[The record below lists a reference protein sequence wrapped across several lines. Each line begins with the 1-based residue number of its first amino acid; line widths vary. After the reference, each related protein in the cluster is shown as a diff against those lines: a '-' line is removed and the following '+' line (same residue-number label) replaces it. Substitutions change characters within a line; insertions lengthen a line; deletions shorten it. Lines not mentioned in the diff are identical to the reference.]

1 MYQQIHLDCD
11 VGFKATSQPCFK
23 SVLFAF
29 VFPRANPRTSTQY
42 KSFTSTLQPKI
53 DPYLF
58 LQKRGI
64 LPMKLQVDWHLVLC
78 LASGGQLAI
87 LYNWVEVNI
96 KMNGMIARSIMEDG
110 DGLIKQTLLHGLL
123 FLNWHLLKFYL
134 NPVKILVRIANR
146 YLSKYNA

>member
-1 MYQQIHLDCD
+1 MFFLGQILTHPLN
-11 VGFKATSQPCFK
+11 TS
-23 SVLFAF
+23 LFSSA
-29 VFPRANPRTSTQY
+29 
-42 KSFTSTLQPKI
+42 LQSEI

-58 LQKRGI
+58 LQKRGV
-64 LPMKLQVDWHLVLC
+64 LPLKLQVDWHRVIL

-87 LYNWVEVNI
+87 LHNWVEVNI

-110 DGLIKQTLLHGLL
+110 DGLIQQTLLRGLL
-123 FLNWHLLKFYL
+123 SLNWHLLKFDL